1 VHFARENGLHFFA
14 AGHHATE
21 RDGVQALGAHLAQQF
36 ALYFTFI
43 DINNPV

>member
-1 VHFARENGLHFFA
+1 LHFFA

-36 ALYFTFI
+36 GLRFI
-43 DINNPV
+43 FVDIDNPV